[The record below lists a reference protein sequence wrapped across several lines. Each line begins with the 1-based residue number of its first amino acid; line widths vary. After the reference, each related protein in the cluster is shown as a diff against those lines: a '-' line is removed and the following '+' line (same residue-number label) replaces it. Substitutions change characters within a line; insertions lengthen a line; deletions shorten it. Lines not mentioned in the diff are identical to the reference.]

1 MAELADALGLGPS
14 PLWGLRVRVPPS
26 AQTNEM
32 SLSRGASQL
41 LGLRGDEKR
50 AAMGDERVGEEP
62 SERRAASARAE
73 ARATCSRVPPSAQT
87 NEMSLSKRALK
98 RS

>member
-1 MAELADALGLGPS
+1 
-14 PLWGLRVRVPPS
+14 
-26 AQTNEM
+26 M

-73 ARATCSRVPPSAQT
+73 ARATCSRVPPRAQT
-87 NEMSLSKRALK
+87 NESRKSKIKIQKCSKDAIEIF
-98 RS
+98 

>member
-1 MAELADALGLGPS
+1 
-14 PLWGLRVRVPPS
+14 
-26 AQTNEM
+26 M
-32 SLSRGASQL
+32 SLGSGASQL

-73 ARATCSRVPPSAQT
+73 ARATCSRVSPRAQT
-87 NEMSLSKRALK
+87 NEMSLSQFYCHPAFYCHPTFLM
-98 RS
+98 SF